1 MMSNCPP
8 FNLNFP
14 LIASPYHTNLMST
27 YTMIFLLHSKLKIQ
41 AFIALKTLT
50 NSLPKTLLNIVLSTK
65 TSMHPPLSVA
75 ELDLM
80 ND

>member
-1 MMSNCPP
+1 
-8 FNLNFP
+8 
-14 LIASPYHTNLMST
+14 MST

-50 NSLPKTLLNIVLSTK
+50 NSLPKTLLNIVLPTK

>member
-1 MMSNCPP
+1 
-8 FNLNFP
+8 
-14 LIASPYHTNLMST
+14 
-27 YTMIFLLHSKLKIQ
+27 MIFLLYSKLKIQ

-50 NSLPKTLLNIVLSTK
+50 NSLPKTLLNIALPTK